1 MQKSGLDV
9 RSRRGSERG
18 SGHVRARSV
27 CAGKRRGRR
36 FPGDSSPEH
45 IRTSTAAAIT
55 LRLQPGKFYRGARL
69 GALNL
74 LLTYPSGCYARCAYC
89 GLSSSR
95 VPEEES
101 FIRVEWPTVR
111 TEEVIKRTLKHGRHI
126 DRVCISMITHPRALA
141 DLNEVARMFRERTGL
156 AISGLIAPTMIR
168 GRSALEEMKRAGVD
182 HIGVA
187 VDAATP
193 ELFDRLRGRGVRGP
207 HRWERYWRV
216 LEDAVAVF
224 GKGVVGVHL
233 IVGLGES
240 ERDMVEAIQRARDL
254 GATTHLFSFFP
265 ESGSAME
272 GWPQPPIGQYRRV
285 QLARYII
292 DNDLGRAEDMTFNR
306 MGQITDFGLDSEALE
321 RIIELGEAFMTS
333 GCPGRDGRVACN
345 RPYGNERPSEKL
357 RNFPFPPGKRD
368 IRDIRAQLSD
378 YSAPHPT

>member
-1 MQKSGLDV
+1 M
-9 RSRRGSERG
+9 
-18 SGHVRARSV
+18 A
-27 CAGKRRGRR
+27 RGRSHR
-36 FPGDSSPEH
+36 PAPEESSPEH

-55 LRLQPGKFYRGARL
+55 LRLQPGRFFRGARL

-95 VPEEES
+95 APEEDS
-101 FIRVEWPTVR
+101 FIRVDWPTVR
-111 TEEVIKRTLKHGRHI
+111 TEEVIERTLRYGRHL

-141 DLNEVARMFRERTGL
+141 DLIAVARTFRERTGL
-156 AISGLIAPTMIR
+156 GISALIAPTMIR
-168 GRSALEEMKRAGVD
+168 GRGPLEDMKRAGVD
-182 HIGVA
+182 RIGVA

-207 HRWERYWRV
+207 HRWERYWWV
-216 LEDAVAVF
+216 LEDSVAVF
-224 GKGVVGVHL
+224 GRDMVGVHL

-240 ERDMVEAIQRARDL
+240 EREMVRAMQRARDL
-254 GATTHLFSFFP
+254 GASTHLFSFFP

-292 DNDLGRAEDMTFNR
+292 DNDLGRVEDMAFNR
-306 MGQITDFGLDSEALE
+306 KGQITGFGLSGGVLD
-321 RIIELGEAFMTS
+321 RIINSGEAFMTS
-333 GCPGRDGRVACN
+333 GCPGRDGKVACN

-357 RNFPFPPGKRD
+357 RNFPFPPSRRD
-368 IRDIRAQLSD
+368 IRDARAQLSD
-378 YSAPHPT
+378 YSA